1 MPGRDDLDRMLFAKT
16 LRKHREKR
24 GLSREDLA
32 AEVHHSAS
40 TIANVET
47 GYRAPTAEQARDFDE
62 FFDAPG
68 TFVDLEE
75 RLHGL
80 PFSAGF
86 RPFKDIEAEAVVLKL
101 FEPLLVP
108 GPLQTED
115 YMRAVFETHP
125 GVTPE
130 LVDERTAGRLARQ
143 DVLTRESPPRLWCI
157 LDQFALRRE
166 IGSRKAM
173 AGQMR
178 HLIDVA
184 RRPNVTIQV
193 ITDTTHCG
201 LSGAFYLAE
210 TKSGQRV
217 AYLETSADGS
227 TTEEPDKVLDQET
240 RFATLMTVALRA
252 KESLEFLERML
263 DEWTD

>member
-24 GLSREDLA
+24 GLSREHLA

-47 GYRAPTAEQARDFDE
+47 GYRAPTADQARDFDE

-143 DVLTRESPPRLWCI
+143 GVLTRESPPRLWCI

-173 AGQMR
+173 VEQMR

-193 ITDTTHCG
+193 ITDATHCG

-217 AYLETSADGS
+217 AYLETSADGF

>member
-1 MPGRDDLDRMLFAKT
+1 MPGRDDPDRALFAKT

-47 GYRAPTAEQARDFDE
+47 GYRAPTLDQARDFDA
-62 FFDAPG
+62 FFGTPG

-86 RPFKDIEAEAVVLKL
+86 RPFKDVEAEAVVMKL
-101 FEPLLVP
+101 YEPLLVP
-108 GPLQTED
+108 GPLQTEG
-115 YMRAVFETHP
+115 YMRAILETHP

-143 DVLTRESPPRLWCI
+143 GVLKRESPPRVWVI
-157 LDQFALRRE
+157 LDQYVLKRE
-166 IGSRKAM
+166 IGSRKTM
-173 AGQMR
+173 ADQILR
-178 HLIDVA
+178 LIEVA

-227 TTEEPDKVLDQET
+227 TTEEPDTVLDQET

-252 KESLEFLERML
+252 KESLEFLERMH

>member
-1 MPGRDDLDRMLFAKT
+1 MPGRDDPDRILFAKT
-16 LRKHREKR
+16 LRKYREKR
-24 GLSREDLA
+24 GLSREELA
-32 AEVHHSAS
+32 AEVHHSSS

-62 FFDAPG
+62 FFDTPG
-68 TFVDLEE
+68 TFVDLEV
-75 RLHGL
+75 RLHDL

-86 RPFKDIEAEAVVLKL
+86 RPFKDVEAECVVLRL
-101 FEPLLVP
+101 YEPLLVP
-108 GPLQTED
+108 GVLQTED

-143 DVLTRESPPRLWCI
+143 GVLTRESPPRVWVI
-157 LDQFALRRE
+157 LDQYVLKRE
-166 IGSRKAM
+166 VGKRKTM
-173 AGQMR
+173 AGQLR

-184 RRPNVTIQV
+184 RRPNVTVQV

-227 TTEEPDKVLDQET
+227 TAEDPDTVLDQET

>member
-1 MPGRDDLDRMLFAKT
+1 MPGRDDPDRILFAKT
-16 LRKHREKR
+16 LRKHREKS
-24 GLSREDLA
+24 GLSREELA

-62 FFDAPG
+62 FFDTPG

-86 RPFKDIEAEAVVLKL
+86 RPFKDVEAECLVLKL
-101 FEPLLVP
+101 YEPLLVP
-108 GPLQTED
+108 GVQQTED

-143 DVLTRESPPRLWCI
+143 YVLTRESPPRVWCI
-157 LDQFALRRE
+157 LDQYVLKRE
-166 IGSRKAM
+166 IGSRKTKAD
-173 AGQMR
+173 QVR
-178 HLIDVA
+178 RLIDVA

-193 ITDTTHCG
+193 ITGHD
-201 LSGAFYLAE
+201 
-210 TKSGQRV
+210 
-217 AYLETSADGS
+217 
-227 TTEEPDKVLDQET
+227 
-240 RFATLMTVALRA
+240 ALRA
-252 KESLEFLERML
+252 VRCLLPGR
-263 DEWTD
+263 DEVGAAGCVP

>member
-1 MPGRDDLDRMLFAKT
+1 VERPAAARTRDGR
-16 LRKHREKR
+16 
-24 GLSREDLA
+24 LA
-32 AEVHHSAS
+32 A
-40 TIANVET
+40 
-47 GYRAPTAEQARDFDE
+47 TAAERD
-62 FFDAPG
+62 A
-68 TFVDLEE
+68 L
-75 RLHGL
+75 
-80 PFSAGF
+80 
-86 RPFKDIEAEAVVLKL
+86 
-101 FEPLLVP
+101 
-108 GPLQTED
+108 
-115 YMRAVFETHP
+115 ETHP

-130 LVDERTAGRLARQ
+130 LVDERTAGRLARRG
-143 DVLTRESPPRLWCI
+143 VLTRESPPRLWCI
-157 LDQFALRRE
+157 LDQFALKRE

-173 AGQMR
+173 AGQLR
-178 HLIDVA
+178 HLIDAA

-217 AYLETSADGS
+217 VYLETSADGF

-263 DEWTD
+263 EEWTD